1 MQPLNS
7 NAAPASYNALDHDVE
22 SSREIQS
29 EEEVSDEDDEEE
41 DDEGETIIS
50 PARPFHEEHKPPILR
65 DNLLGKAPSLQRI
78 TSFEHATLRSSGS
91 AYHLP
96 KSNSSDL
103 RKNHHNYH
111 QEYRMVDRDG
121 DFHQSRGKFSVRKKI
136 KRKDWR
142 SLYGYDVFHSL
153 VNAPTMRTIGILLA
167 GYFFIIVIFSV
178 PYYLISRVYGCNMG
192 IETYLEAFLFSL
204 ESMATVG
211 YGTQDIFFDDCLLP
225 MIVLT
230 AQMLVRIVCDAGT
243 IGIIYARL
251 ARPTTRASTILF
263 SNHAIIRRVRGKL
276 YFMFQLCELRKHQLV
291 EAHVRL
297 YVFRQDSY
305 VERGEGV
312 GAGSSG
318 VGTSGTTMAAAVA
331 PTAASSSA
339 DSHDTASSKVK
350 THFQTSAM
358 RLNHPNDDLGSM
370 LLMCLPQVVV
380 HELDAS
386 SPLMPQPN
394 WTETQ
399 PLTEGRPAIEHRW
412 APPSYQFAETEIH
425 PENAT
430 PGKDGLTYEPSILN
444 NLGFPSVIQKNPY
457 NFVNT
462 RELVG
467 SGFEK
472 MRHGE
477 RVHSAGLED
486 YTKHFDN
493 PPLRGSNAT
502 TAADGARGKS
512 NDSYRRR
519 DDESEVQLEER
530 RMIQTYMRDKR
541 MEVVAIVEGMDA
553 ATGGV
558 VQARHS
564 FVCDEVKWHK
574 TFVPCVHEDEEEGVA
589 VIDFSVF
596 HKLKPTSV
604 DSTFTGVVSSCI

>member
-1 MQPLNS
+1 
-7 NAAPASYNALDHDVE
+7 
-22 SSREIQS
+22 
-29 EEEVSDEDDEEE
+29 
-41 DDEGETIIS
+41 
-50 PARPFHEEHKPPILR
+50 
-65 DNLLGKAPSLQRI
+65 
-78 TSFEHATLRSSGS
+78 
-91 AYHLP
+91 
-96 KSNSSDL
+96 
-103 RKNHHNYH
+103 
-111 QEYRMVDRDG
+111 MVDRDG

-211 YGTQDIFFDDCLLP
+211 YGTQDIFFDDCVLP
-225 MIVLT
+225 MLVLT
-230 AQMLVRIVCDAGT
+230 AQMLIRIVCDAGT

-263 SNHAIIRRVRGKL
+263 SNHAIVRRVRGKL

-305 VERGEGV
+305 VEAGDDGKD
-312 GAGSSG
+312 GGSSIG
-318 VGTSGTTMAAAVA
+318 IGTSGNIMASTSLPASTAHGVISRDSAVGA
-331 PTAASSSA
+331 TSKGAG
-339 DSHDTASSKVK
+339 HKVK
-350 THFQTSAM
+350 THFETSAL

-380 HELDAS
+380 HEIDAS
-386 SPLMPQPN
+386 SPLMPQPY

-399 PLTEGRPAIEHRW
+399 PLTEGRPAVEHRW
-412 APPSYQFAETEIH
+412 APPAYQFAETEVH
-425 PENAT
+425 PEN
-430 PGKDGLTYEPSILN
+430 PGAGKGGLTYEPAILN
-444 NLGFPSVIQKNPY
+444 NLGFPSVVQKNPY

-477 RVHSAGLED
+477 RVHSKGLED
-486 YTKHFDN
+486 YTRSFDN
-493 PPLRGSNAT
+493 PPLRGE
-502 TAADGARGKS
+502 ARMTREKGGKAQS
-512 NDSYRRR
+512 NDGRRS
-519 DDESEVQLEER
+519 DAQFESEVQQEER
-530 RMIQTYMRDKR
+530 RMIQAYMRDKR
-541 MEVVAIVEGMDA
+541 MEVVAIVEGIDA

-564 FVCDEVKWHK
+564 FICDEIKWHK
-574 TFVPCVHEDEEEGVA
+574 TFLPCVHEDEEEGVA
-589 VIDFSVF
+589 VIDFSTF
-596 HKLKPTSV
+596 HKLKPASV
-604 DSTFTGVVSSCI
+604 DSASTGVMSSCI